1 MPNIDWKS
9 LGFGFTD
16 VNCHIRYV
24 WKDGKWSEGEFVKD
38 PTITMH
44 IGASCLHY
52 GQECFE
58 GMKAFCQKDGKVVL
72 FRPEE
77 NARRMMRTAQR
88 TVMPPVPVDMF
99 IEAAE
104 KKWEREVTSRGTN
117 LSGGQKQRL
126 LVARALAAAPEIL
139 ILDDSSSAL
148 DYKTDMLMR
157 RAIRENHGSTT
168 TVIVAQRVSAIR
180 HADLILVLDDG
191 AVVGRGTHDTLMRDS
206 EIYRSIAE
214 VQMGGESDGS
224 R

>member
-58 GMKAFCQKDGKVVL
+58 GMKAFCQKDGRVVL

-88 TVMPPVPVDMF
+88 TVMPPVPVEMF
-99 IEAAE
+99 VEAAE
-104 KKWEREVTSRGTN
+104 KVVKANIEYVPPYGT
-117 LSGGQKQRL
+117 GGSMYIRPL
-126 LVARALAAAPEIL
+126 LI
-139 ILDDSSSAL
+139 
-148 DYKTDMLMR
+148 
-157 RAIRENHGSTT
+157 
-168 TVIVAQRVSAIR
+168 
-180 HADLILVLDDG
+180 
-191 AVVGRGTHDTLMRDS
+191 GTGP
-206 EIYRSIAE
+206 
-214 VQMGGESDGS
+214 Q
-224 R
+224 